1 MSSTPGAMG
10 AVRKIVLLLAVA
22 MAVLPAAAQPD
33 DPAKQLQKLIQA
45 FRRIEGL
52 YVDEVDTKPL
62 VERAIERMLEEL
74 DPHSAYIG
82 AEEMRGVRESFA
94 GAFSG
99 IGIEF
104 SVLHDTVAVV
114 NVIGGGPAERAG
126 VRSGDR
132 IVRIDTLSAVGMSR
146 ADVPKYL
153 RGKKGTEVAIDVVR
167 RGAAEPLHFRLV
179 RDRIPL
185 VSVDAAY
192 TVADG
197 IGYIRVERFGRTTVE
212 EFREAFERLGRPEG
226 LILDLR
232 GNGGGLL
239 DAAIGMAGFF
249 LPRGARIVSTEGRS
263 VPEASYEAP
272 ADGEGLHV
280 RLVVLVDE
288 ASASAS
294 EIVAGAVQDWDRGVV
309 VGRRTF
315 GKGLVQREMALGDG
329 SALRITVA
337 RYHTPSGRVIQ
348 RPYREGDRRAYYLDH
363 LQRDDAAAD
372 SLDAT
377 APAYRTLRAGRTV
390 YGGGGIRPDVVVRPD
405 TTGVTDYH
413 AALIRCGAFAEFVA
427 EYLDRE
433 RSRLEVLYPAFETFD
448 EGFVVSDAT
457 LDELYA
463 CGTARGAAFDAAEA
477 ERAKPLMRLQL
488 KALVAQ
494 RLYGREAFY
503 RVMHAGRD
511 EAFRRAVELLAG
523 WERSGAPLLRPSADA
538 GSGGGE
544 RNGAER

>member
-1 MSSTPGAMG
+1 MG
-10 AVRKIVLLLAVA
+10 TVRRIVLWLAALAAVA
-22 MAVLPAAAQPD
+22 PVAAQGD

-52 YVDEVDTKPL
+52 YVDDVETGPL

-82 AEEMRGVRESFA
+82 AEEMRAVRESFA
-94 GAFSG
+94 GSFSG

-104 SVLHDTVAVV
+104 SVQRDTIAVV
-114 NVIGGGPAERAG
+114 NTVSGGPAERAG
-126 VRSGDR
+126 VRVGDR
-132 IVRIDTLSAVGMSR
+132 IVRIDTLQAVGMTR
-146 ADVPKYL
+146 ADVPRHL
-153 RGKKGTEVAIDVVR
+153 RGRKGTEVAIDIVR
-167 RGAAEPLHFRLV
+167 RGVPEPLHFRLV

-185 VSVDAAY
+185 TSVDAAY
-192 TVADG
+192 KVTDG
-197 IGYIRVERFGRTTVE
+197 VGYIRVDRFGRTTVE
-212 EFREAFERLGRPEG
+212 EFRKAFERLGRPEA

-249 LPRGARIVSTEGRS
+249 LPRGARIVSTEGRA
-263 VPEASYEAP
+263 VPDASFEAP
-272 ADGEGLHV
+272 TDGEGLRV
-280 RLVVLVDE
+280 RLAVLVDE

-294 EIVAGAVQDWDRGVV
+294 EIVAGAMQDWDRGVI

-315 GKGLVQREMALGDG
+315 GKGLVQREMGLGDG

-348 RPYREGDRRAYYLDH
+348 RPYEEGDRRAYYLDH
-363 LQRDDAAAD
+363 LHRDDAAAD
-372 SLDAT
+372 SLDAA
-377 APAYRTLRAGRTV
+377 APAYRTLRTGRTV
-390 YGGGGIRPDVVVRPD
+390 YGGGGIRPDVTVSSD
-405 TTGVTDYH
+405 TTGYTDYH

-433 RSRLEVLYPAFETFD
+433 RSRLEALYPAFEAFD
-448 EGFVVSDAT
+448 EGFSVSDAT
-457 LDELYA
+457 LGELYA
-463 CGTARGAAFDAAEA
+463 CGTARGAAFDALQA

-494 RLYGREAFY
+494 RLYGTGAFY
-503 RVMHAGRD
+503 RVMNAGRD
-511 EAFRRAVELLAG
+511 GAFRRAVELLAE
-523 WERSGAPLLRPSADA
+523 WDRLGAPLLCPATDAAD
-538 GSGGGE
+538 
-544 RNGAER
+544 RAERCGGPCR